1 MNTATELLN
10 EVSGILNQRGVDYD
24 KEEER
29 SMEEIVKAF
38 NIIRKQNLSTVDGW
52 TFMQCLKMVR
62 QKSSNDTHR
71 DSFVDGIAY
80 PALAAEAAL
89 KTTKT
94 TRSDYDW

>member
-10 EVSGILNQRGVDYD
+10 EASGILNQRGVDYD
-24 KEEER
+24 KKEER
-29 SMEEIVKAF
+29 SMFDVVSMF
-38 NIIRKQNLSTVDGW
+38 NICRKQNLSEVDGW
-52 TFMQCLKMVR
+52 VFMECLKMVR

-80 PALAAEAAL
+80 PALAAEVAL

-94 TRSDYDW
+94 AR